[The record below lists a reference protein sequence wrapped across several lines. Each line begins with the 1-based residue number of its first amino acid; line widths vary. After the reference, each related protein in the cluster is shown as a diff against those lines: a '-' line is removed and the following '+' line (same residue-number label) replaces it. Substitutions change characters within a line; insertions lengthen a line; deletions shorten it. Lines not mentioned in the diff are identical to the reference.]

1 MKTKS
6 IFSSVNSNQS
16 RASWL
21 VVIVGT
27 LCMCAV
33 TAHAQ
38 TQAQAAT
45 PKPTPVPTVA
55 ITFKDGKSV
64 AATTLRRSGPNI
76 LATVP
81 AGDQMAETPYLVSNI
96 AKVEFPEPA
105 QMQTTTDLLLKGNDA
120 AALTQ
125 IEPII
130 VYYESYKDVPGSW
143 WAAAARLKLKA
154 FQDMH
159 RDAAADALI
168 DDMVKSAANPE
179 ASRLAGV
186 LQAAAL
192 ARKGEH
198 DKAIAVYDDAI
209 KSSTDDDTLAYAWV
223 YKGASLYAQQQFD
236 PALLAYLHVPVFYPD
251 EKLLVPTV
259 LLGSGKCYV
268 RIENLPEAQK
278 AFNDVIEQ
286 FPSSPEAIAAKAELK
301 KLPKPTPS
309 PDSATPTPS
318 PDAAAASPAPSPATT
333 TDSTQTTPAG
343 PAATPAPANPPPA
356 NQ

>member
-6 IFSSVNSNQS
+6 IFSNVNSDRS
-16 RASWL
+16 RTAWL
-21 VVIVGT
+21 PVMAGA

-33 TAHAQ
+33 TARAQ
-38 TQAQAAT
+38 TQAAT

-81 AGDQMAETPYLVSNI
+81 VGETMAETPYLVSNI

-125 IEPII
+125 IEPI
-130 VYYESYKDVPGSW
+130 VTYYESYKEVPGSW

-154 FQDMH
+154 YQDLH

-168 DDMVKSAANPE
+168 DDMVKSAPE
-179 ASRLAGV
+179 NSDAARLASV
-186 LQAAAL
+186 LQAAIL

-198 DKAIAVYDDAI
+198 DKAIAVYDNVI

-223 YKGASLYAQQQFD
+223 AKGASLYAQQQFD

-278 AFNDVIEQ
+278 SFNEVVEQ
-286 FPSSPEAIAAKAELK
+286 FPSSPEAVAAKAELK

-309 PDSATPTPS
+309 PDSATPTPA
-318 PDAAAASPAPSPATT
+318 PDAAAASPAPATN
-333 TDSTQTTPAG
+333 TDSTQNPPAAPAG
-343 PAATPAPANPPPA
+343 TPAPANPPQA